1 MRRHPKGPRRV
12 RPRRRLPGG
21 ATLNAGLT
29 SAARREDAPEQLNEG
44 SEDIVVEKN
53 KLLQD
58 VTDLSKM
65 DEEERAR
72 GSFLISPF
80 A

>member
-1 MRRHPKGPRRV
+1 MTRRHPKGPRRV

-44 SEDIVVEKN
+44 GKDIVVEKN
-53 KLLQD
+53 ALNN
-58 VTDLSKM
+58 
-65 DEEERAR
+65 
-72 GSFLISPF
+72 
-80 A
+80 